1 MGQIMSICAN
11 FLFAQIFGG
20 QVAHKTV
27 QSSGDDQV
35 CEKRVQMQVKG
46 VSELGVHLHGRR

>member
-1 MGQIMSICAN
+1 MLNQPIFNMLVMIKVCEA
-11 FLFAQIFGG
+11 AQKL
-20 QVAHKTV
+20 QRN
-27 QSSGDDQV
+27 DQV